1 MLFALTFSF
10 PGSYILSRHFA
21 FLIAALQNPPAALCL
36 VVLAFMATDW
46 QPGCMVPQIPPA
58 LESLSAHSDRA
69 LQNTSGNV
77 QSYSDSLAY
86 SDATVRDDHHSQYAV
101 KYSHHPPV
109 PAHPLPSASS
119 YHHPQVLANRFQ
131 TKKLRRLQ
139 SFGPS
144 VGGSRRGRSYLKSQ
158 KYLEY
163 RARPRRDT
171 GKDGEP
177 VWSDELEDAFQQA
190 LEANPPMGR
199 RKWSEHGKSYGRNE
213 LIAEFIFKATGKK
226 RSRKQVSSH
235 LQVLDSFL
243 KGDPDWERLVRE
255 QASDRS
261 SSQSHSIGPKWRS
274 PVELPLSSHYGHH
287 LHNPYNDHLRLVQP
301 YPGELP
307 PPHFVLNPTM
317 RDPSV
322 HTIHGLSFGMWVN
335 APHRQDMIENAYH
348 EYTRLQ
354 GDQRLPVAPPTPL
367 ENLAGWRTSFP
378 HLNSLMAD
386 LNRPLNCEI
395 IYLEAS
401 LNLMDD
407 FPPSR
412 SSLGIHME
420 LDFARPATNDAPM
433 VNQMDNWVCNTLI
446 YDNGQEMEAA
456 LGKEL
461 GKPSST
467 KVTRLFEPKWWAR
480 LFTQLTQERRQMAEE
495 NPGHPEAAD
504 ERSRQ
509 FLRTMS
515 VVQEI
520 RATPPS
526 RRHSINPYAPQP
538 EEDSVPMAILL
549 WKFRQTRPGE
559 VGTTTWQRL
568 IPPPDR
574 ITTNSP
580 RPAAAAND
588 VHPLSLDSI
597 LLNKPTPNAYQALPP
612 PPPAPPVAPHSH
624 HHPPPPQ
631 PHDLLQHNGT
641 SQSPWPMYPPPQENM
656 YSTGH
661 FDFLQSITKPED
673 GLSDK
678 TAVTS
683 VLDPFPPLP
692 PQGTSQ
698 PAAHLNGSS
707 GSGGSVMLNVPDIL
721 SHPNLGGYNMGH
733 DGHYHDNSNVLNNIF
748 GSGSHSIDE
757 MGHSQAEWSTPSTT
771 IPGDVGS
778 GHYTTHLQF
787 PSSESH
793 VPVSRE
799 PHQSNTFEGLMGH
812 DDLIDKLV
820 GNIPGDPG
828 MNGAGPD
835 HASSAYAENSAVE
848 PVQ

>member
-1 MLFALTFSF
+1 M
-10 PGSYILSRHFA
+10 
-21 FLIAALQNPPAALCL
+21 
-36 VVLAFMATDW
+36 
-46 QPGCMVPQIPPA
+46 
-58 LESLSAHSDRA
+58 
-69 LQNTSGNV
+69 
-77 QSYSDSLAY
+77 
-86 SDATVRDDHHSQYAV
+86 
-101 KYSHHPPV
+101 
-109 PAHPLPSASS
+109 
-119 YHHPQVLANRFQ
+119 
-131 TKKLRRLQ
+131 RL
-139 SFGPS
+139 
-144 VGGSRRGRSYLKSQ
+144 
-158 KYLEY
+158 
-163 RARPRRDT
+163 
-171 GKDGEP
+171 
-177 VWSDELEDAFQQA
+177 
-190 LEANPPMGR
+190 M
-199 RKWSEHGKSYGRNE
+199 
-213 LIAEFIFKATGKK
+213 
-226 RSRKQVSSH
+226 
-235 LQVLDSFL
+235 
-243 KGDPDWERLVRE
+243 
-255 QASDRS
+255 
-261 SSQSHSIGPKWRS
+261 
-274 PVELPLSSHYGHH
+274 
-287 LHNPYNDHLRLVQP
+287 QP

-317 RDPSV
+317 RDPAV

-335 APHRQDMIENAYH
+335 APHRQDQIEKAYH

-407 FPPSR
+407 FPPPR

-420 LDFARPATNDAPM
+420 LDFARPATGDAPM
-433 VNQMDNWVCNTLI
+433 VNQMDNWICNTLI
-446 YDNGQEMEAA
+446 YDNGQEMECA

-467 KVTRLFEPKWWAR
+467 KVTRLFEPKWWAQ
-480 LFTQLTQERRQMAEE
+480 LFTQLTQERQMAEE
-495 NPGHPEAAD
+495 NPGHPDAGD

-520 RATPPS
+520 RATPPC
-526 RRHSINPYAPQP
+526 RRHSTNPYAPQP

-580 RPAAAAND
+580 RPAATGID
-588 VHPLSLDSI
+588 LPPLSLDSI
-597 LLNKPTPNAYQALPP
+597 LLNKPTPNVYQAPP
-612 PPPAPPVAPHSH
+612 PPPAPPAAPHSH
-624 HHPPPPQ
+624 HPQ
-631 PHDLLQHNGT
+631 PHDLLNHNP
-641 SQSPWPMYPPPQENM
+641 QPPWSMYQPPPENM
-656 YSTGH
+656 YPTGH
-661 FDFLQSITKPED
+661 FDFLNSITKPED
-673 GLSDK
+673 GLGDK

-683 VLDPFPPLP
+683 VLDSFPPLP
-692 PQGTSQ
+692 PQESSQ
-698 PAAHLNGSS
+698 SAPHLNGSS
-707 GSGGSVMLNVPDIL
+707 SGGGSVMLNVPDIL

-733 DGHYHDNSNVLNNIF
+733 DGHYHDNNSVLSNIF
-748 GSGSHSIDE
+748 SGPQSLDE
-757 MGHSQAEWSTPSTT
+757 MGHSQATWSTPATT
-771 IPGDVGS
+771 IPGGDVGS
-778 GHYTTHLQF
+778 NHYTHLQY
-787 PSSESH
+787 PSSDSH

-799 PHQSNTFEGLMGH
+799 SHAPNSFEGLMGH

-835 HASSAYAENSAVE
+835 HASSGYAENSAVE